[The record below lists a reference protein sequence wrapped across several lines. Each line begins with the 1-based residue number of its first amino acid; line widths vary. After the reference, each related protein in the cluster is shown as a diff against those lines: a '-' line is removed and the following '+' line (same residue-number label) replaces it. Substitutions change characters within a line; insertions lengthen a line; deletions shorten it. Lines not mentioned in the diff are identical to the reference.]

1 MEAEQE
7 GSGVQW
13 GPAVAGGLIAGLVLL
28 ILPHGSPWAALTFFS
43 PSIMG
48 RTAPSGSHLLWPIWW
63 LLHLVIS
70 VACGLAVAET
80 VNRLRHEWAILVG
93 GLVGALFYV
102 VGLGLVSLW
111 WPEWRG
117 GELGV
122 LLANVIFGLV
132 AAAAYR
138 GLLRRKRP
146 ESVVSS

>member
-13 GPAVAGGLIAGLVLL
+13 WPATAGGLIAGLVLL

-48 RTAPSGSHLLWPIWW
+48 WTPPPGSNLALPIWW
-63 LLHLVIS
+63 LLHMAIS
-70 VACGLAVAET
+70 VPCGLAVAGT
-80 VNRLRHEWAILVG
+80 VNGLREERAILAG
-93 GLVGALFYV
+93 GVTGALFYV

-111 WPEWRG
+111 WPEWRS

-122 LLANVIFGLV
+122 LLANVISGLV

-138 GLLRRKRP
+138 GLLRRKAPRGT
-146 ESVVSS
+146 E